1 MGKAVKKATKS
12 IKKSFKKATKGISG
26 LAPLETIVAKTFGKA
41 SGIIGKAIGGSIGA
55 ELQRWENDIEQTGKV
70 LAGEYHD
77 DVRQV
82 QPYQSRVENY
92 ANKVEDKVK
101 NYNSRVDALADR
113 MENLIAFHEIFQM
126 ALGNKLDVLHAEF
139 VPELAAMNAQY
150 ANMVAELKR
159 MLAKI
164 QSDYDFVLGL
174 TEGAFVQRLL
184 GSIIMMIGGLMSDLN
199 AIVTG
204 EANSDSWKRIGTA
217 ILLIILIVIA
227 IFFPPAWAVVAAT
240 GAFTTTYIVIIGL
253 MMLTTFM
260 TLDGM
265 YSNGAATGAIM
276 GVLDTIF
283 NDILNLDD
291 LIGSD
296 FDKFDKDHEDY
307 SQMVGYVQ
315 LAIALT
321 TAYLAWSSSS
331 AYYAAK
337 SEAARQ
343 TAMAAG
349 GTVAPEVSA
358 LGLQTSTPGFMD
370 TAVVGQSSGGS
381 ATTSYVGGAVEIGTS
396 ASDSTVFG
404 VTFSTYSDIYD
415 AFSSAIKVKDYITAN
430 KQYEDL
436 KKKLESDRD
445 KVDQAITTKLNKNM
459 MKHYKDTAYFLQDQQ
474 EHIDSY
480 IWSMTAAN
488 MYVDPYGTTPVANIR
503 FTPDQDTRVL
513 SFGFEDMF
521 DEGKMAGSRSYFNSI
536 IYGS

>member
-1 MGKAVKKATKS
+1 MGKVVKKVTKKVKKSLKKATKRV
-12 IKKSFKKATKGISG
+12 
-26 LAPLETIVAKTFGKA
+26 ETIVAKTFGKA
-41 SGIIGKAIGGSIGA
+41 SGIIGKAIGGSLGA
-55 ELQRWENDIEQTGKV
+55 ELQRWENDIEQIGRV

-77 DVRQV
+77 DVRQA
-82 QPYQSRVENY
+82 QSYQSKVENY

-101 NYNSRVDALADR
+101 NYNSKVDALADR

-139 VPELAAMNAQY
+139 VPELAAVNAQY

-164 QSDYDFVLGL
+164 QSDYDFVIGL
-174 TEGAFVQRLL
+174 TEGAFIQRIL
-184 GSIIMMIGGLMSDLN
+184 GSIIMMIGGLMSDIN
-199 AIVTG
+199 AIING
-204 EANSDSWKRIGTA
+204 EANSDTWKRIGTA

-227 IFFPPAWAVVAAT
+227 ILFPPAWAVVAAT

-337 SEAARQ
+337 AEAARQ

-381 ATTSYVGGAVEIGTS
+381 STNSYLGGAVEIGTS
-396 ASDSTVFG
+396 AADSTMFG

-474 EHIDSY
+474 EHIDNY

-503 FTPDQDTRVL
+503 FTPDQDTRGL

-521 DEGKMAGSRSYFNSI
+521 DEGKMAGSKSYFNSI